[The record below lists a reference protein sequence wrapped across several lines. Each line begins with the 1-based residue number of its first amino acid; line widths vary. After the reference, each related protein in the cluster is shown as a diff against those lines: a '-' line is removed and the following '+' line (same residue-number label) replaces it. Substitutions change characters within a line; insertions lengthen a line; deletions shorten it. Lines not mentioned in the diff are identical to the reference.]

1 MALSNLVSIGP
12 GNGLAPF
19 GAKPLPEPML
29 TYHQLDPHKQ
39 TNLCEIWITKI
50 KTNIIQ
56 EKGRNVICR
65 MPAILSRPQCVNI
78 PVLKIA
84 IHSILTTIAQLYP
97 LPEGP
102 EMITTN
108 YSYVLSLI

>member
-39 TNLCEIWITKI
+39 RNLGEIWITKYKQTLFMKRVEI
-50 KTNIIQ
+50 SSAECQ
-56 EKGRNVICR
+56 PYCPG
-65 MPAILSRPQCVNI
+65 LS
-78 PVLKIA
+78 VL
-84 IHSILTTIAQLYP
+84 T
-97 LPEGP
+97 
-102 EMITTN
+102 
-108 YSYVLSLI
+108 SLHWK